1 MDGSQ
6 LHSTLRGWL
15 IKTVCTNNS
24 RRVYTNVVTRVCG
37 SVGRLNPTTV
47 VQMYRSKW
55 WKFTFWNFAAVP
67 VAYVHVVV
75 GAPNLPKQYWPH
87 PTCQNAMESYLP
99 TCINPCKSGDGSCLK
114 KIDLPTEGGGGR
126 SGNFRGSTNQKSK
139 LREMSWIVQKIYKKK
154 FFLHIPPR
162 GVPGR
167 GSTFKKS
174 GKFHE
179 LSRKSIK
186 KTPPPPTNRGR
197 SGNFRGS
204 KNQKSKLREMSWI
217 VQKIYKK
224 KFFLHIPPRG
234 VPGRGSTFK
243 KSGKFHELSRKSI
256 KKTPPPPTNRGRS
269 GNFRGSKNQ
278 KTGKCHELSRK
289 SIKQSPPPTKGS
301 RSGNF
306 RGSKNQKSGKCH
318 ELQRKVINKN

>member
-6 LHSTLRGWL
+6 LHSTLRGWV

-67 VAYVHVVV
+67 V
-75 GAPNLPKQYWPH
+75 PLRPKPTQTVLA

-99 TCINPCKSGDGSCLK
+99 TCINPCKYGDGSCLK
-114 KIDLPTEGGGGR
+114 KIDLPTQGGGR

-139 LREMSWIVQKIYKKK
+139 LREMSWTVQKIYNF

-167 GSTFKKS
+167 GVGGQHLKS
-174 GKFHE
+174 PVNFMNCRE
-179 LSRKSIK
+179 
-186 KTPPPPTNRGR
+186 NR
-197 SGNFRGS
+197 
-204 KNQKSKLREMSWI
+204 
-217 VQKIYKK
+217 
-224 KFFLHIPPRG
+224 
-234 VPGRGSTFK
+234 
-243 KSGKFHELSRKSI
+243 
-256 KKTPPPPTNRGRS
+256 
-269 GNFRGSKNQ
+269 
-278 KTGKCHELSRK
+278 
-289 SIKQSPPPTKGS
+289 
-301 RSGNF
+301 
-306 RGSKNQKSGKCH
+306 
-318 ELQRKVINKN
+318 